1 MNSFLRL
8 LTALAMGAAGQ
19 PLALAQPLSSLL
31 IEDVTLIDGTG
42 RPPRPGVWVLIQEGR
57 IAQIRRGPISA
68 PPQAGRVDGRDRF
81 LIPGLMDMHV
91 HLRGGFSRG
100 GPDRQAGL
108 KRLHS
113 YLYSGVT
120 SIYDAGNLPDFIFAL
135 RDEERS
141 GKIDS
146 PRIFAS
152 GGIVTYPG
160 SHGASPAATLVDSWP
175 QAVPKLDAHLARN
188 PDLVKL
194 TYEERGWGI
203 RPLIPILPLDLMEE
217 IFRYCNLHGVRTTV
231 HASSE
236 LRARQAIFAG
246 VDTLAHP
253 VIQGPVSDGFVK
265 LMAAKKIPMV
275 STLTIGERYS
285 RLAEHPEYLDQPLYR
300 DTLEESERRR
310 LQTEES
316 ARQKESRWAAWMKIM
331 TPVAQEN
338 LRRIDEAGGIVVAG
352 TDQSLGPGLHRE
364 LELLVA
370 GGIPPLQAIRIA
382 TLHGAV
388 FLGKEGELGSVE
400 EGKLADLVLL
410 SADPSVDI
418 DNAKRIVSVIKGGKI
433 VDRAGLELPVNG
445 K

>member
-1 MNSFLRL
+1 MNPLLRL
-8 LTALAMGAAGQ
+8 LAALALSAGQ
-19 PLALAQPLSSLL
+19 GLAPAQTASSLL

-42 RPPRPGVWVLIQEGR
+42 RPPSPGVWLLIRHGR
-57 IAQIRRGPISA
+57 IAQIRHGPIAA
-68 PPQAGRVDGRDRF
+68 PPQAGRLDGRGKY

-91 HLRGGFSRG
+91 HLRGGFSTA

-120 SIYDAGNLPDFIFAL
+120 SIYDAGNVSDFIFGL
-135 RDEERS
+135 REEERS

-146 PRIFAS
+146 PRIFAA

-160 SHGASPAATLVDSWP
+160 SHGASAAATLVESWP
-175 QAVPKLDAHLARN
+175 EAVPKLEAHLAGN

-203 RPLIPILPLDLMEE
+203 RPLIPILPLDLMKEVL
-217 IFRYCNLHGVRTTV
+217 RYCNLAGVRTTV

-246 VDTLAHP
+246 ADTLAHP
-253 VIQGPVSDGFVK
+253 VIQGPVSQGFVE

-300 DTLEESERRR
+300 ETLEESERHR

-316 ARQKESRWAAWMKIM
+316 VRQKESRWAAWMKIM

-338 LRRIDEAGGIVVAG
+338 LRQIDQAGGIVVAG
-352 TDQSLGPGLHRE
+352 TDQSLGPSLQRE

-370 GGIPPLQAIRIA
+370 GGIPPLNAIRIA
-382 TLHGAV
+382 TLHGAI
-388 FLGKEGELGSVE
+388 FLGKERELGSVE

-410 SADPSVDI
+410 SADPSADI
-418 DNAKRIVSVIKGGKI
+418 DNAKQIVKVIKEGKI
-433 VDRAGLELPVNG
+433 VDRSRLLLPVNG